1 MDKPTLDPRDVKD
14 SLRDKGYSKA
24 ARFLM
29 LLGKEEAARVMKHL
43 DEEEVAGITKEIAQV
58 DKIEAT
64 EATNILE
71 EFGYLLKTQD
81 LVARGGL
88 SMAEA
93 ILRKAFD
100 EDKANT
106 LVNKL
111 KNRTAPH
118 PFSFLMDLDFEQVRL
133 LLKDES
139 APVLTAILPHLSP
152 DRAAEILHSFDEE
165 LQLQVVKR
173 MATLKEINPEVLRQ
187 AEGALK
193 EKIRAQG
200 QIVTQEIDGQLV
212 LAEIL
217 RNMKYANE
225 REIMEQLELSE
236 PALAKEIE
244 KKLLTMDVLLRINDK
259 DLQSVLRDFSDN
271 ELALLCKGLTEK
283 QVGRIKSN
291 LSARRWASI
300 LAESED
306 LGAVFRSEVDKAVA
320 DFLDYIKLQKE
331 KGEISIIKD
340 GDKVVE

>member
-1 MDKPTLDPRDVKD
+1 MDPREIKD
-14 SLRDKGYSKA
+14 NLRDKGYSKA

-29 LLGKEEAARVMKHL
+29 LLGKEEAAKVMRHL

-58 DKIEAT
+58 DKIESN
-64 EATNILE
+64 EAIKILE

-81 LVARGGL
+81 LVARGGIA
-88 SMAEA
+88 MAEA

-100 EDKANT
+100 EEKAT
-106 LVNKL
+106 VLVNKL

-152 DRAAEILHSFDEE
+152 DRAAEVLHSLDEE
-165 LQLQVVKR
+165 LQLQIVMR
-173 MATLKEINPEVLRQ
+173 MAKLKEISPEVLRQ
-187 AEGALK
+187 AEGSLK
-193 EKIRAQG
+193 ERIRAQG
-200 QIVTQEIDGQLV
+200 QIVTEEIDGQAA

-217 RNMKYANE
+217 RNMKYTNE
-225 REIMEQLELSE
+225 REIMEQLELTE
-236 PALAKEIE
+236 PALAKDIE
-244 KKLLTMDVLLRINDK
+244 KKLLTMVVLLRISDR

-271 ELALLCKGLTEK
+271 ELALLCKGLNEN
-283 QVGRIKSN
+283 QVAQIRSN
-291 LSARRWASI
+291 LSTRRWASI
-300 LAESED
+300 VAESED
-306 LGAVFRSEVDKAVA
+306 IGAVFRSEVDKAVE

>member
-1 MDKPTLDPRDVKD
+1 MDPREIKD
-14 SLRDKGYSKA
+14 NLRDKGYSKA

-29 LLGKEEAARVMKHL
+29 LLGKEEAAKVMKHL
-43 DEEEVAGITKEIAQV
+43 EEEEIAGITKEIAQI
-58 DKIEAT
+58 DKIESN
-64 EATNILE
+64 EATKILE

-88 SMAEA
+88 AMAEA

-100 EDKANT
+100 EDKAT
-106 LVNKL
+106 ALVNKL

-133 LLKDES
+133 LLKNES

-152 DRAAEILHSFDEE
+152 DRAAEVLHSLDEE
-165 LQLQVVKR
+165 LQLQIVKR
-173 MATLKEINPEVLRQ
+173 MARLKEISPEVLRQ
-187 AEGALK
+187 AEGSLK
-193 EKIRAQG
+193 ERIRAQG
-200 QIVTQEIDGQLV
+200 QIVTEEVDGQAV

-236 PALAKEIE
+236 PALAREIE
-244 KKLLTMDVLLRINDK
+244 KKLLTMDVLLRIHDK

-271 ELALLCKGLTEK
+271 ELALLCKGLNEK
-283 QVGRIKSN
+283 QVTQIRSN

-300 LAESED
+300 IAESED
-306 LGAVFRSEVDKAVA
+306 IGAVFRSEVDKAVE

-331 KGEISIIKD
+331 QGEISIIKD